1 MEKAPRGVAPDLSLG
16 PLTQAEP
23 LDAARVEFADA
34 AQQSRRLQFC
44 PQVKQS
50 AGKQRNRADR
60 QRVFGAA
67 INREAARRGRRP
79 ALKLYSQLAQNP
91 DRRAAGV
98 ERMRAEVEMET
109 LLHVRPCPPASGA
122 RFLEQHHIKPGA
134 SQKVCGGKPR
144 QSSADNS
151 YIRFDHFLCHHPI
164 SSEKSPRS
172 DEFIR
177 HVTIT

>member
-1 MEKAPRGVAPDLSLG
+1 MEKAPRGVAPDLSFG

-44 PQVKQS
+44 PQAKQS

-67 INREAARRGRRP
+67 INREAARRDRRP

-91 DRRAAGV
+91 DRRAPAV
-98 ERMRAEVEMET
+98 ERVRSEVEMEIPI
-109 LLHVRPCPPASGA
+109 HVRPRPPASDA
-122 RFLEQHHIKPGA
+122 RFLEQRHTKPGA
-134 SQKVCGGKPR
+134 SQKV
-144 QSSADNS
+144 
-151 YIRFDHFLCHHPI
+151 
-164 SSEKSPRS
+164 
-172 DEFIR
+172 
-177 HVTIT
+177 